1 MSTQG
6 EAQLCP
12 GIIQTIYMFQKNI
25 QTFKQLGRLLADPQ
39 WVDET
44 FGATIERQSLENS
57 WFTPEFCHHALLS
70 IGQMLAPEAL
80 DAYYARY
87 RDVAPSEPPH
97 RTVAVISA
105 GNIPVAAFHDFFC
118 VLASG
123 NNYQGKLSEHDRRL
137 LPVLADELIRIEP
150 TFANRISFVEKVS
163 NFDAIIATG
172 SDNSA
177 RYFEYYFK
185 NYPHILRK
193 NRNSVAVLTGKET
206 DDDLRALAND
216 IYLYFGLGCRSVSK
230 LFVPKEY
237 DFVPFLH
244 ILTQESQ
251 PIALHH
257 QFNNNLEYQKA
268 VHLMNQIHYM
278 DAGTF
283 LLVENQN
290 YASPIGMIYYEY
302 YDDIDLVSQRLTE
315 DAELLQY
322 IASRDPRISRAEPFG
337 HAQSPTLTDYPDGID
352 TLQFLWETAA
362 KEPHSSKFQVPSN
375 RDLNP

>member
-1 MSTQG
+1 
-6 EAQLCP
+6 
-12 GIIQTIYMFQKNI
+12 MFTANLQP
-25 QTFKQLGRLLADPQ
+25 FRQLGRLLADPQ
-39 WVDET
+39 WIDER
-44 FGATIERQSLENS
+44 FGASIERQSLENS
-57 WFTPEFCHHALLS
+57 WFTPDFCRHALQS
-70 IGQMLAPEAL
+70 IGQMLAPDAL
-80 DAYYARY
+80 DAFLARY
-87 RDVAPSEPPH
+87 QDVAPAEDPH

-123 NNYQGKLSEHDRRL
+123 NRYQGKLSEHDRRL

-150 TFANRISFVEKVS
+150 AFAERISFMERVA
-163 NFDAIIATG
+163 NFDAIITTG

-185 NYPHILRK
+185 SYPHILRK
-193 NRNSVAVLTGKET
+193 NRNSVGVLTGEET
-206 DDDLRALAND
+206 DDELRALAND

-230 LFVPKEY
+230 LFVPKGY

-251 PIALHH
+251 PIAQHH

-268 VHLMNQIHYM
+268 IHLMNQLFYM

-290 YASPIGMIYYEY
+290 YASPIGMVYYEY
-302 YDDIDLVSQRLTE
+302 YDDINLVNRRLTE
-315 DAELLQY
+315 DANQLQY
-322 IASRDPRISRAEPFG
+322 IASRDPRIARAEPFG
-337 HAQSPTLTDYPDGID
+337 HAQSPTLVDYPDGVD
-352 TLQFLWETAA
+352 TFEWLLT
-362 KEPHSSKFQVPSN
+362 N
-375 RDLNP
+375 DI